1 LTTTLEDL
9 VAVDQAHEGGLVF
22 DPPAI
27 AVIGD
32 VVRLADKLA
41 WFGASQFE
49 QYLGA
54 TAARLTSN
62 QLEFV

>member
-1 LTTTLEDL
+1 MS
-9 VAVDQAHEGGLVF
+9 EGGLTIE
-22 DPPAI
+22 PPAI

-41 WFGASQFE
+41 WFGASPFE
-49 QYLGA
+49 HLLGA
-54 TAARLTSN
+54 AAAPLTSN